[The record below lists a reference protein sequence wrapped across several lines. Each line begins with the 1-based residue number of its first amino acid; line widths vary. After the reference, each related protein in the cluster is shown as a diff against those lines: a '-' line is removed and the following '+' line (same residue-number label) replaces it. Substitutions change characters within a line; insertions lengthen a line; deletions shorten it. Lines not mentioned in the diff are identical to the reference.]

1 MTTRAFLVLFSLC
14 PAILLSQ
21 QTGSIPGAARLEI
34 RSADS
39 LRVVDVRVDVGRGL
53 FESIGVMRPAAGT
66 VDCRGRGC
74 VATTPAIL
82 NLTPYNGAGTL
93 TASDSSSEIHVT
105 VISLESPEH
114 RLVATGPV
122 VSFERTDRGALR
134 IRAARVHDATR

>member
-1 MTTRAFLVLFSLC
+1 MKIRALLGLFSLC
-14 PAILLSQ
+14 PTILLAQ

-39 LRVVDVRVDVGRGL
+39 LRVVNVRVDVGRGL
-53 FESIGVMRPAAGT
+53 FESVGVLRPAAGSIE
-66 VDCRGRGC
+66 CAGRGC

-93 TASDSSSEIHVT
+93 TASDSSAEIHVT
-105 VISLESPEH
+105 VISVDAPEQ
-114 RLVATGPV
+114 RLVASGPV

-134 IRAARVHDATR
+134 IRAARISSK